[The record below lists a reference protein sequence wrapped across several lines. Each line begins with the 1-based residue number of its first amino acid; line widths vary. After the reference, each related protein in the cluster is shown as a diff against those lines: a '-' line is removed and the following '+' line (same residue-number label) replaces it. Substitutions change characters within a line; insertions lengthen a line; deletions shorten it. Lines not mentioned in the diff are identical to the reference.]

1 MEKISLPSRIEFKKG
16 GEKNKSVLTVE
27 PCFPGYGTTLG
38 NALRRVLLSSLPGT
52 AITSFKVQGAPHE
65 FSGLPGIKEDLVEII
80 LNLKKLRF
88 RTFSE
93 EPVKLQ
99 LKAKGERTVLAKD
112 IEPNSAVESTTPD
125 LLIAT
130 LTDPTAELVM
140 ELTLKNGRGYEP
152 TEERSREE
160 RESLTVGEI
169 TIDAIFTPVRE
180 VAFRIESVRVGQMTN
195 YERLVLEIET
205 DGTITP
211 EQALGGALEILLDH
225 FNLLVGFGEA
235 IEEKE
240 TAGAIEE
247 EINPPAGGAGEPV
260 SAETASEEIGE
271 EKKFK
276 KRGRPASRQGG
287 PKKE

>member
-1 MEKISLPSRIEFKKG
+1 MPARIEFKKG
-16 GEKNKSVLTVE
+16 GEKNKSILTVE

-38 NALRRVLLSSLPGT
+38 NALRRVLLSSLPG
-52 AITSFKVQGAPHE
+52 AAVTSFKVQGAPHE
-65 FSGLPGIKEDLVEII
+65 FSGLPGVKEDLVEII

-93 EPVKLQ
+93 EPVKLH

-130 LTDPTAELVM
+130 LTAPTAELAM
-140 ELTLKNGRGYEP
+140 ELTLKKGRGYEP

-160 RESLTVGEI
+160 KETLAVGEI

-180 VAFRIESVRVGQMTN
+180 VAYRIESVRVGQTTN

-225 FNLLVGFGEA
+225 LNLLVGFGEK
-235 IEEKE
+235 IEEPSVEDKSTPAE
-240 TAGAIEE
+240 TMSEPIEE
-247 EINPPAGGAGEPV
+247 TEE
-260 SAETASEEIGE
+260 AETVEDKAE
-271 EKKFK
+271 EKPKK
-276 KRGRPASRQGG
+276 KRGRP
-287 PKKE
+287 KKE